1 MQTLQTLANSFEMPS
16 DFMQCLGNLWFPRT
30 YGHVLCVDSLLGL
43 LEQLFWK
50 IPTLA
55 GESMA
60 LFFFYRKSEKG
71 FRGFTIFAFPCCL
84 FVTSFLFLVFLLIY
98 LLFFLKTCIFFACV
112 NWPWAFQTIF
122 LPARLFLAQTFFKF
136 FCCSTATKS
145 QAEIALSPPGVFA
158 VLLFLVCTGPE
169 KAMTMT

>member
-16 DFMQCLGNLWFPRT
+16 DFMQFPRI

-71 FRGFTIFAFPCCL
+71 FRGFTIFAFPCL

-98 LLFFLKTCIFFACV
+98 LLFFLKTCVFFAWV
-112 NWPWAFQTIF
+112 N
-122 LPARLFLAQTFFKF
+122 
-136 FCCSTATKS
+136 
-145 QAEIALSPPGVFA
+145 
-158 VLLFLVCTGPE
+158 
-169 KAMTMT
+169 